1 MKKRILNLIMALSL
15 AIVGINAQTLSVA
28 PLNMQSGQETEI
40 AVNIEGATAMTALQF
55 NISLPQGVSY
65 KYPTSTN
72 KKITLGSAAN
82 GHTINVSELS
92 SGSLLV
98 VLYNTNLNTFG
109 SGTLL
114 RIPVVAGNK
123 AVTAKGSIYT
133 VRASTPDAVSK
144 ECGNASFEV
153 NVTVPVTGITLD
165 RTTASLVEGEQLT
178 LTATV
183 SPDNA
188 TDKAV
193 TWSSSATN
201 IATVENGVV
210 TAVAQGTATIT
221 AKCGGKEATC
231 VVTVTKKITGIT
243 SIDELRNNIVYHIYQ
258 PYHEY
263 GETSWA
269 VATGQTQLKSNKELN
284 IDVSANDSRQQFA
297 IVGGDDGDTYYL
309 YHVAKKKFIGKD
321 GSLSSVPTDAIKF
334 KAGAYENTFVVYFD
348 LLHYINVNNYQK
360 ITIDNW
366 SKADGGNSCVITAV
380 GEFDPTE
387 VINAIINTGI
397 ENINSEQGEIIIY
410 DLRGNRIV
418 DVDNTEKGI
427 YIVNGK
433 KMFVK

>member
-1 MKKRILNLIMALSL
+1 MS
-15 AIVGINAQTLSVA
+15 
-28 PLNMQSGQETEI
+28 
-40 AVNIEGATAMTALQF
+40 TA
-55 NISLPQGVSY
+55 
-65 KYPTSTN
+65 
-72 KKITLGSAAN
+72 
-82 GHTINVSELS
+82 
-92 SGSLLV
+92 
-98 VLYNTNLNTFG
+98 
-109 SGTLL
+109 
-114 RIPVVAGNK
+114 
-123 AVTAKGSIYT
+123 
-133 VRASTPDAVSK
+133 DAVSHK
-144 ECGNASFEV
+144 CESASFKATI
-153 NVTVPVTGITLD
+153 NVPVTGITLD
-165 RTTASLVEGEQLT
+165 KATASLAEGDQLT

-188 TDKAV
+188 TDNVV

-269 VATGQTQLKSNKELN
+269 VAAGQTQLKSNKELN

-297 IVGGDDGDTYYL
+297 IVSGDDGDTYYL

-348 LLHYINVNNYQK
+348 LLHYINVNKYQK

-387 VINAIINTGI
+387 AINAIINTGI

-418 DVDNTEKGI
+418 DVDNMEKGI

>member
-72 KKITLGSAAN
+72 KKITLGSAATA
-82 GHTINVSELS
+82 HTINVSELS
-92 SGSLLV
+92 SGNLLV

-114 RIPVVAGNK
+114 RIPVVAGNN

-133 VRASTPDAVSK
+133 VRVSTPDAVSK

-165 RTTASLVEGEQLT
+165 RATASLVEGEQLT

-193 TWSSSATN
+193 TWTTSNSAV
-201 IATVENGVV
+201 ARVANGVV

-269 VATGQTQLKSNKELN
+269 VAAGQTQLKSNKELN

-297 IVGGDDGDTYYL
+297 IVSGDDGDTYYL

-348 LLHYINVNNYQK
+348 LLHYINVNKYQK

-387 VINAIINTGI
+387 AINAIINTGI